1 MKQVNLLPAD
11 TYIVVNNTILKNDDR
26 LLLTM
31 LYQPIIGGI
40 AINLYFT
47 MWSTLDKRELIS
59 SEWTHHHL
67 MSSMRVD
74 LETLL
79 QAREN

>member
-47 MWSTLDKRELIS
+47 MWSTLDKENLFHQNGLIII
-59 SEWTHHHL
+59 
-67 MSSMRVD
+67 
-74 LETLL
+74 
-79 QAREN
+79 